1 MPSLHLI
8 VTVALSLVET
18 IIGLLLN
25 CFILAVSIQD
35 QNEDFTL
42 SPSKQI
48 QFSMGLTNVIIQS
61 MLTIEGYV
69 SVLSPV
75 TMFSKEF
82 STVIV
87 FVHFF
92 LNYFSSWLPTWLC
105 SFYCVTIVRFKH
117 NLMTSLKMGLSVV
130 VPKLLM
136 VTAMG
141 SLGISVPSI
150 WCVEFGIQQKIT
162 GNVTNN
168 HTGNDDVIQFNV
180 DFFYGMVFITF
191 GCFLP
196 LTLTVTS
203 IGFTLAS
210 LLGHIWRIKL
220 NAFNVNGQQ
229 LTTHYR
235 ACRTMILLV
244 IFYVTFNLC
253 TATMASFPMSSVS
266 VWSTIVQLYTL
277 WYPTVQAAI
286 LISGSSKLKKTFC
299 RHVLSI
305 KQ

>member
-8 VTVALSLVET
+8 VTVALGSVET
-18 IIGLLLN
+18 IIGVLLN
-25 CFILAVSIQD
+25 CFILVASIQD
-35 QNEDFTL
+35 QNEAFTL

-69 SVLSPV
+69 SELSPV

-87 FVHFF
+87 FVHFS
-92 LNYFSSWLPTWLC
+92 LIYFSSWLTTWLC
-105 SFYCVTIVRFKH
+105 PFYCVTIVRFKH
-117 NLMTSLKMGLSVV
+117 NLMTSLKMGLTVV
-130 VPKLLM
+130 VPKLLV
-136 VTAMG
+136 VTALG
-141 SLGISVPSI
+141 SLGISVPYI

-162 GNVTNN
+162 ENVPNN
-168 HTGNDDVIQFNV
+168 HTGNDDDVIQFNV

-229 LTTHYR
+229 LKTH
-235 ACRTMILLV
+235 
-244 IFYVTFNLC
+244 
-253 TATMASFPMSSVS
+253 
-266 VWSTIVQLYTL
+266 
-277 WYPTVQAAI
+277 
-286 LISGSSKLKKTFC
+286 
-299 RHVLSI
+299 
-305 KQ
+305 